1 MSKVKTAKAGL
12 NGVRPRIIR
21 ITQIM
26 KVGDLI
32 KVLQGLNPESSF
44 TLSLGRNDEYRT
56 KCAKAEL
63 TCGDCLGYLAVDR
76 IEIYPDEGGSE
87 MWADIV
93 LEQSNLG
100 YLDEEAEKFD
110 EQYIK
115 KED

>member
-1 MSKVKTAKAGL
+1 
-12 NGVRPRIIR
+12 
-21 ITQIM
+21 M

-44 TLSLGRNDEYRT
+44 TLSLGRDDEYRT

-100 YLDEEAEKFD
+100 YLDEEADKFD
-110 EQYIK
+110 EQYQK
-115 KED
+115 RTEE